1 MSNILLI
8 FTLVFFR
15 LIAASIHP
23 IIIHGHY
30 FIDSVT
36 KEPFYIKGIDYQP
49 GGSSAVSE
57 HTDPLSD
64 PVRCARDIVLFQE
77 LGINTVRI
85 YSVNAHLNHDACMT
99 MLARAGIYLFLDVN
113 SPLPHHHLNRYEPW
127 NTYTLYYVENVF
139 RIVEQFAHYNNTL
152 GFIAGNEIVNDPISA
167 SVAAPY
173 VKAVVR
179 DIKTYIEYNAPRVIP
194 VGYSA
199 ADDLNYRM
207 PLAQYLE
214 CADEN
219 TKESVDFYG
228 INSYQW
234 CGDQTF
240 YSSGY
245 NILVSDYKG
254 FSKPIFFSEYG
265 CNEVL
270 PRNFDEV
277 PVLYTNDMI
286 DVFSGGLV
294 YEYSQEPNNY
304 GLVEIQ
310 PNGDVKIL
318 RDFVQLKKKFDTL
331 PELDYNYIVQSMKEN
346 AKEIQTK
353 LKNFKTSIPN
363 CELLYPNLDISKGV
377 PPTIAQTLI
386 ETGIEVQRGKY
397 VPLTPE
403 EMTSNAKYFQENGEV
418 LNIVNTID
426 EVVDLELEA
435 AMVKSQKSESIT
447 TSTSSMVSPVVHL
460 PPTPSSSH
468 SSTSSLSSSSSSSQ
482 PAVPVPAPMPLPAQV
497 PAPAPAP
504 IPEHHPKK
512 EEVPPPNNGNSLMSP
527 IEDQNNAFLEMFHK
541 VIDPVR
547 NFCANLFN

>member
-1 MSNILLI
+1 
-8 FTLVFFR
+8 
-15 LIAASIHP
+15 
-23 IIIHGHY
+23 
-30 FIDSVT
+30 
-36 KEPFYIKGIDYQP
+36 
-49 GGSSAVSE
+49 
-57 HTDPLSD
+57 
-64 PVRCARDIVLFQE
+64 
-77 LGINTVRI
+77 
-85 YSVNAHLNHDACMT
+85 MT
-99 MLARAGIYLFLDVN
+99 MLAQAGIYLFLDVN

-127 NTYTLYYVENVF
+127 NTYNLYYFENIFKV
-139 RIVEQFAHYNNTL
+139 IEQFSHYNNTL

-179 DIKTYIEYNAPRVIP
+179 DIKTYIEYNSPRSIP

-207 PLAQYLE
+207 SLAQYLE
-214 CADEN
+214 CSDDN
-219 TKESVDFYG
+219 PKESVDFYG
-228 INSYQW
+228 VNSYQW

-245 NILVSDYKG
+245 NILVNDYKG

-294 YEYSQEPNNY
+294 YEFSQEPNNY

-318 RDFVQLKKKFDTL
+318 RDFIQLKKKFDTL
-331 PELDYNYIVQSMKEN
+331 PELDYNYIVQSMKDN

-353 LKNFKTSIPN
+353 LKNFKTSIPK
-363 CELLYPNLDISKGV
+363 CELLYPNLDISKGI
-377 PPTIAQTLI
+377 PPSIAQTLI
-386 ETGIEVQRGKY
+386 ETGIDVPHGKY
-397 VPLTPE
+397 VELTAE
-403 EMTSNAKYFQENGEV
+403 EMTSHVKYILENGET

-426 EVVDLELEA
+426 ILVDLEFESHTI
-435 AMVKSQKSESIT
+435 KSQKLKTDTVT
-447 TSTSSMVSPVVHL
+447 TLFGSSLSVHSSTLAKSSQTQSQPHTPL
-460 PPTPSSSH
+460 PSSSPSPSPSH
-468 SSTSSLSSSSSSSQ
+468 SESEPSAPKVDHS
-482 PAVPVPAPMPLPAQV
+482 PAPKHDRGLT
-497 PAPAPAP
+497 
-504 IPEHHPKK
+504 
-512 EEVPPPNNGNSLMSP
+512 SP
-527 IEDQNNAFLEMFHK
+527 IDEENNNAFMEMFHK